1 MNQEAQLITIAFI
14 RLSSWQAALLPRWRI
29 RTRRLSGREMR
40 QVFPIDVRAVET
52 MTTSGMNDLLLR
64 FVVWATRFAVLPL
77 DCAAPDGTICRPT
90 CVAALQRTPARQ
102 GVHACRACR

>member
-29 RTRRLSGREMR
+29 RIRRLSGRDATS
-40 QVFPIDVRAVET
+40 FPDRRARGGNN
-52 MTTSGMNDLLLR
+52 TTSGMNDLLLR